1 VDRRRLLLLLA
12 GVLVAPLAVGAQS
25 QMGKI
30 HRIGVIVG
38 AGASNDLPGPN
49 PRNPSVAALL
59 HGLRDLGY
67 VYGRDFVTRPRSIE
81 GAAERGSSIA
91 IELARL
97 NVDVMVVAGPALP
110 GVKQARVVTPVVM
123 SGAGDP
129 IQAGFVGILARPG
142 GNFTGM
148 SLQNLELSRKRL
160 QLITEIVPG
169 AVRVAVLRGP
179 DSDGEWAQIREAAGV
194 VNREVLSLEVRGASE
209 IEGAFRTATEW
220 HAAALVVFAGG
231 LLDREAR
238 QVVQRASTHRL
249 PTMYS
254 FRNFYMA
261 EGGLISYGADLL
273 DIWRRA
279 ATYVDRIS
287 EERSRLISQ
296 WNSPPSLI
304 SSST

>member
-1 VDRRRLLLLLA
+1 
-12 GVLVAPLAVGAQS
+12 
-25 QMGKI
+25 
-30 HRIGVIVG
+30 
-38 AGASNDLPGPN
+38 
-49 PRNPSVAALL
+49 
-59 HGLRDLGY
+59 
-67 VYGRDFVTRPRSIE
+67 
-81 GAAERGSSIA
+81 
-91 IELARL
+91 
-97 NVDVMVVAGPALP
+97 
-110 GVKQARVVTPVVM
+110 
-123 SGAGDP
+123 
-129 IQAGFVGILARPG
+129 
-142 GNFTGM
+142 
-148 SLQNLELSRKRL
+148 
-160 QLITEIVPG
+160 
-169 AVRVAVLRGP
+169 
-179 DSDGEWAQIREAAGV
+179 
-194 VNREVLSLEVRGASE
+194 
-209 IEGAFRTATEW
+209 
-220 HAAALVVFAGG
+220 VFAGG